1 MGKEDRLK
9 LGKSDA
15 SGLNSGQ
22 SDQKRNFF
30 NVVSYEIAFI
40 EDEQLVKKSL
50 ISRIHNSCIY
60 VPCYRACLSAILTT
74 EQSSCHA
81 EKIDIFLNSEQQTL
95 NSHRDR

>member
-40 EDEQLVKKSL
+40 EDEQLVKK
-50 ISRIHNSCIY
+50 
-60 VPCYRACLSAILTT
+60 
-74 EQSSCHA
+74 
-81 EKIDIFLNSEQQTL
+81 FM
-95 NSHRDR
+95 